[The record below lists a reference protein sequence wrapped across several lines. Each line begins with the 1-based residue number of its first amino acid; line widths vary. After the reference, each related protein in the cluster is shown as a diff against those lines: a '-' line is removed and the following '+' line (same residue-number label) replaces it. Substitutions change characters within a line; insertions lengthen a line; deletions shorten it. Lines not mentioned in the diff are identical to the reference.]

1 MKNLKR
7 FSNTNESQTSKFL
20 KYEKKKKDQKRLVIN
35 SLKKYYLIN
44 AAISFF
50 AKDISFLVPP

>member
-7 FSNTNESQTSKFL
+7 FSNTNKSQTSKFL
-20 KYEKKKKDQKRLVIN
+20 KYEKKKDQKRLVIN